1 MLGTRIRKVRVVL
14 FARAIKSGLGDRLL
28 GDDTYRISAS
38 SYLKNAYLISYLD
51 HLIDMLELTHSIYS
65 Q

>member
-28 GDDTYRISAS
+28 GVDTYRISAS